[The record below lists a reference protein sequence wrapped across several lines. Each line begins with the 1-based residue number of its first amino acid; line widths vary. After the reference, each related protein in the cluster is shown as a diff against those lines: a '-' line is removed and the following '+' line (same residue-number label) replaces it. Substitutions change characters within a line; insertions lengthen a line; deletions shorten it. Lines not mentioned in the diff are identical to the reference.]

1 MGRVVRPLCNSD
13 LNISG
18 KQNTLMST
26 ILKATGNVSVLSET
40 SAISG
45 TTLISKTPY
54 LALTGTEMHGKTI

>member
-1 MGRVVRPLCNSD
+1 MSRPAYSSD

-18 KQNTLMST
+18 KQNMLMST

-45 TTLISKTPY
+45 NRLISKITY
-54 LALTGTEMHGKTI
+54 LALIGIEMYGRTL

>member
-1 MGRVVRPLCNSD
+1 MGQVFRPAYNSD

-18 KQNTLMST
+18 KQHTLMST

-45 TTLISKTPY
+45 NRLISKITY
-54 LALTGTEMHGKTI
+54 LVLIGMEMYGRML

>member
-1 MGRVVRPLCNSD
+1 MGRVVRPAYNSD

-26 ILKATGNVSVLSET
+26 ILKATGNVSVLNET

-45 TTLISKTPY
+45 TRLISKTTY
-54 LALTGTEMHGKTI
+54 LALIGIEMYGRTL